1 MKMKKQNFHK
11 KKLMTVTFSYGWIER
26 AYQSQRAPR
35 LEGRSGRM
43 KTPIVFLDTLGPQLL
58 AAAVKLP
65 SEISSRFWSDVENF
79 SDVTSLCFTRT
90 YLISNA
96 RL

>member
-1 MKMKKQNFHK
+1 
-11 KKLMTVTFSYGWIER
+11 
-26 AYQSQRAPR
+26 
-35 LEGRSGRM
+35 M

-79 SDVTSLCFTRT
+79 SDVTSLCFMYAVPTKRANFKINCLLDYCT
-90 YLISNA
+90 FFNSDW
-96 RL
+96 RK